1 MKGEG
6 NEGVVLRWLGGLG
19 DKRKV
24 KTNRGNSK
32 MGHLTGDSD

>member
-1 MKGEG
+1 MKGEK

-24 KTNRGNSK
+24 EKNRGNSN
-32 MGHLTGDSD
+32 MGHGTSDSD